1 MKLVNISSKVISVGN
16 TILLPDKSTNVYEL
30 TPGIK
35 ALVDA
40 GHLIV
45 DNSDEEAAKKAAE
58 EAEKKAAEEAAAKKA
73 EEEAKK
79 KAAEEAKAKKA
90 AEEVAKKAAAKAE

>member
-35 ALVDA
+35 ALVEA
-40 GHLIV
+40 GHLVV
-45 DNSDEEAAKKAAE
+45 DNSDEEAA
-58 EAEKKAAEEAAAKKA
+58 KKAAEEAAAKKA

-79 KAAEEAKAKKA
+79 KAAEEAKAKKV
-90 AEEVAKKAAAKAE
+90 AEEAAKKTAAKAE